1 MRVKADRNDAWSI
14 AQTDRLVRRQRAAA
28 RVRMLRRPV
37 GSDPAA
43 GGDGVEPYASR
54 LKAAPDDIIQ
64 MFERQEI
71 NIAVA
76 GRGLED
82 VRRSPRRNGLDRR
95 LALTADAVL
104 TRGPLDRG
112 GGIVMRTRRVA
123 GLLAGIG
130 AEDPAHWPGGGA
142 KGRAMDQRDGEPEQP
157 EGVGRRAVLAAGLG
171 GLGAAALAALPGSA
185 GGQAPTAPS
194 PAGSAAAF
202 PASRSGP
209 LDRPYNVLLII
220 TDEECYDLRPA
231 EGFATPARGELQRRG
246 TTFLNHYIGSAM
258 CTPSRGV
265 MFSGQ
270 PPQVNGVFDQ
280 METGYVPSLRT
291 DRPSMGTIFRQLGY
305 RTAYFGKFELRR
317 DIIVP
322 KSDVNYS
329 DALAAY
335 GFESFEPDG
344 DKVGAPDQGYDTDI
358 YTAGEAVR
366 WLRTHGQTLN
376 RQGIP
381 WLLVVSFI
389 SPHDIMY
396 ADVNQPGQMVQK
408 SQTGGRITRPPANA
422 AFATRW
428 KFHPSPSAREPLDK
442 LGRPRAQ
449 LAYNIGWSAWLGE
462 IPRDATAMW
471 YDYYNL
477 YLNMVRDNDRTLQG
491 VLDTISA
498 LDLWPSTAVVRT
510 ADHGELGGSH
520 GGLRG
525 KGPLPYEQETHVPM
539 VVVHPEYPGGR
550 TCKAVTSHIDL
561 VPALAGLTHAETPRR
576 AAALADLPG
585 RDFTSLLKAPEQASF
600 TAIREGALFNYVGL
614 WTVDALYMIR
624 TARDLG
630 EDRYAPPLTELRPE
644 LTPRGFISFCFDGR
658 YKFSRYYAPDNF
670 NTPTTLDELVGNN
683 DLELFDLERDPDE
696 MVNLAVDTSAN
707 RELILR
713 QNELLNRLIAREVGD
728 NNGSFLPKALRK
740 R

>member
-1 MRVKADRNDAWSI
+1 MN
-14 AQTDRLVRRQRAAA
+14 QQN
-28 RVRMLRRPV
+28 
-37 GSDPAA
+37 
-43 GGDGVEPYASR
+43 GD
-54 LKAAPDDIIQ
+54 
-64 MFERQEI
+64 
-71 NIAVA
+71 
-76 GRGLED
+76 
-82 VRRSPRRNGLDRR
+82 
-95 LALTADAVL
+95 
-104 TRGPLDRG
+104 
-112 GGIVMRTRRVA
+112 
-123 GLLAGIG
+123 
-130 AEDPAHWPGGGA
+130 H
-142 KGRAMDQRDGEPEQP
+142 EQP
-157 EGVGRRAVLAAGLG
+157 ENVRRRTLLG
-171 GLGAAALAALPGSA
+171 AGLGAATVAALPEGAA
-185 GGQAPTAPS
+185 GQTPAPRL
-194 PAGSAAAF
+194 PAGSTAPFA
-202 PASRSGP
+202 ASRSGS
-209 LDRPYNVLLII
+209 LDRPYNVILIV
-220 TDEECYDLRPA
+220 TDEEAYHLRPA
-231 EGFATPARGELQRRG
+231 EGFATPARAELQQRG

-291 DRPSMGTIFRQLGY
+291 DRPSMGTVFRALGY
-305 RTAYFGKFELRR
+305 RTAYYGKFELRR

-322 KSDVNYS
+322 KRDVNYS
-329 DALAAY
+329 DALMAY
-335 GFESFEPDG
+335 GFETFEPDG

-358 YTAGEAVR
+358 YTASEAIR
-366 WLRTHGQTLN
+366 WLRTHGQALN

-396 ADVNQPGQMVQK
+396 ADVNQPGQEMQK
-408 SQTGGRITRPPANA
+408 SLTGGRITRPPANSH
-422 AFATRW
+422 FATRW
-428 KFHPSPSAREPLDK
+428 KFQPSPSALEPLDK
-442 LGRPRAQ
+442 PGRPRAQ
-449 LAYNIGWSAWLGE
+449 LTYNIGWSAWLGE

-471 YDYYNL
+471 EDYYNL
-477 YLNMVRDNDRTLQG
+477 YLNMVLDNDRTLQG
-491 VLDTISA
+491 LLDTISA
-498 LDLWPSTAVVRT
+498 LDLWSTTAVVRT

-561 VPALAGLTHAETPRR
+561 VPTLAGLTNAETPRR
-576 AAALADLPG
+576 AAALAGLPG
-585 RDFTSLLKAPEQASF
+585 RDFTPLLKAPEQAAL

-630 EDRYAPPLTELRPE
+630 EARYVPPFTELRPE
-644 LTPRGFISFCFDGR
+644 MTPRGFVSFCFDGR

-670 NTPTTLDELVGNN
+670 NTPTTFEQLVGNN
-683 DLELFDLERDPDE
+683 DIELFDLERDPDE
-696 MVNLAVDTSAN
+696 MVNLAVDASAN

-713 QNELLNRLIAREVGD
+713 QNELLNRLLAREVGD
-728 NNGSFLPKALRK
+728 NNGSFLPVVLGK